1 MCNCPDVS
9 GKQFPLWSSVVSDC
23 STVFAP
29 TSEMITESWCIA
41 DHSFSNQNYS
51 VSLHFMLSLCGNLC
65 YSPPMAKGASVMR
78 AERQKVSRGQFHT
91 SLI

>member
-41 DHSFSNQNYS
+41 DHSFSN
-51 VSLHFMLSLCGNLC
+51 
-65 YSPPMAKGASVMR
+65 
-78 AERQKVSRGQFHT
+78 
-91 SLI
+91 